1 MRNRT
6 SWSCKIWSIVHSFFA
21 LLSRCLFISNQ
32 PSLYLLV
39 NKQVEVNL
47 LSTRNFKDQAEA
59 MSQPSSQDAPNASNV
74 FSKLCLKFKDRIY
87 LCLFYFFFE
96 TCFSFKMFFFPVYW
110 QQLGLSPTQ
119 IGILRA
125 FWGVA
130 YSVGAVLFGQ
140 IANKWK
146 IRRAL
151 LLMSIA
157 STVITP
163 LVSLLP
169 RRTQDECVLRTQKNA
184 GADTPRPARFARKP
198 FFSVDTASNNRTDF
212 GLLSDLNQNLFK
224 NDFAYRLPNFNS
236 FNKKKRQGSYP
247 QQKRGLKE
255 IISSALAKKKSSTF
269 YYHPSKDQT
278 LNRRADH
285 EGQYVLKKSQ
295 EDINNIFII
304 FIFIVSIG
312 EFLSSAAFNLANAET
327 VEFLGESSRDFGE
340 IRLWGP
346 IGHMIAAPS
355 TAISMAHFHHVLCG
369 EYQDNF
375 IIVFVVISVMAA
387 CAFLSV
393 TQFGSDQKITSIKI
407 CAKSNDEALMSLTAF
422 FAQYQNFIF
431 ITMTFLVGCFDG
443 VVLTFGFWYTK
454 TLDVTMATLVFGFS
468 RMTCS
473 AVSVIFLGSIGM
485 CVEKTGYTGVIIF
498 SQLLFV
504 SWFIGMSFMTN
515 PWFML
520 IFETIGYIAYVVGF
534 TGFISYF
541 GEVTPPHLTDAVQ
554 GMLLEQGTQWF
565 RPVASYPLELV
576 P

>member
-1 MRNRT
+1 
-6 SWSCKIWSIVHSFFA
+6 
-21 LLSRCLFISNQ
+21 
-32 PSLYLLV
+32 
-39 NKQVEVNL
+39 
-47 LSTRNFKDQAEA
+47 
-59 MSQPSSQDAPNASNV
+59 MSQRSSQDAPKASNV
-74 FSKLCLKFKDRIY
+74 FSEICLKCKDCIY
-87 LCLFYFFFE
+87 FCLFYFFFE

-157 STVITP
+157 STVVTP

-169 RRTQDECVLRTQKNA
+169 RRTHDKCVLQTQKNA
-184 GADTPRPARFARKP
+184 RVDSPRSERFGRKH
-198 FFSVDTASNNRTDF
+198 FFSEK
-212 GLLSDLNQNLFK
+212 G
-224 NDFAYRLPNFNS
+224 
-236 FNKKKRQGSYP
+236 QGSYP
-247 QQKRGLKE
+247 QQNRGLKDLL
-255 IISSALAKKKSSTF
+255 SSALTRKESSTF

-278 LNRRADH
+278 LKLRADH
-285 EGQYVLKKSQ
+285 EEQYILKKSH

-312 EFLSSAAFNLANAET
+312 EFLSSAAVNLANAEI
-327 VEFLGESSRDFGE
+327 VEFLGESSRDYGK

-355 TAISMAHFHHVLCG
+355 TAISMAHFHHMLCG

-375 IIVFVVISVMAA
+375 VIVFFVIAIMAA
-387 CAFLSV
+387 FAFLSV
-393 TQFGSDQKITSIKI
+393 TQFGSGQKITTIKM
-407 CAKSNDEALMSLTAF
+407 CEMNNDEARMSLTVF

-431 ITMTFLVGCFDG
+431 ICMTFLVGCFDG
-443 VVLTFGFWYTK
+443 VILTFGFWYTK
-454 TLDVTMATLVFGFS
+454 TLDVTLATLIFGLS

-498 SQLLFV
+498 SMLLFV
-504 SWFIGMSFMTN
+504 SWFIGMSFMNN

-541 GEVTPPHLTDAVQ
+541 GEVTPPHLTDTVQ
-554 GMLLEQGTQWF
+554 GVVNSLIIGVGCGIGTALCGFLIDTFSAVNAF
-565 RPVASYPLELV
+565 RLCAVGTVLV
-576 P
+576 LAIFSVSEAANHCFKKSKKRKQRH

>member
-1 MRNRT
+1 
-6 SWSCKIWSIVHSFFA
+6 
-21 LLSRCLFISNQ
+21 
-32 PSLYLLV
+32 
-39 NKQVEVNL
+39 
-47 LSTRNFKDQAEA
+47 
-59 MSQPSSQDAPNASNV
+59 MSQGSSQDAPNASN
-74 FSKLCLKFKDRIY
+74 FLSELCLKFKDHIY

-157 STVITP
+157 STAVTP

-169 RRTQDECVLRTQKNA
+169 RRTQDKCVLQTQKNA
-184 GADTPRPARFARKP
+184 RANSPLPERFARKH
-198 FFSVDTASNNRTDF
+198 FFSVDPASNNRTDF
-212 GLLSDLNQNLFK
+212 GLLNDVSQNLFK
-224 NDFAYRLPNFNS
+224 NDVAYRLTNFNS
-236 FNKKKRQGSYP
+236 FKKETGQGSYP
-247 QQKRGLKE
+247 QQNRGLKE
-255 IISSALAKKKSSTF
+255 IMSSALTRKESSTF

-278 LNRRADH
+278 LKLRADH
-285 EGQYVLKKSQ
+285 EEQYVLKKSQ

-312 EFLSSAAFNLANAET
+312 EFLSSAAINLANAEI
-327 VEFLGESSRDFGE
+327 VAFLGESSRDYGK

-355 TAISMAHFHHVLCG
+355 TAISMAHFHHMLCG

-375 IIVFVVISVMAA
+375 VIVFFVIAIMAA
-387 CAFLSV
+387 FAFLSV
-393 TQFGSDQKITSIKI
+393 TQFGSGQKITTIKM
-407 CAKSNDEALMSLTAF
+407 CEMHNDEARMSLTVF
-422 FAQYQNFIF
+422 FAQNQNFIF
-431 ITMTFLVGCFDG
+431 IFMTFLVGCFDG

-454 TLDVTMATLVFGFS
+454 TLDVKLATLIFGLS

-498 SQLLFV
+498 SMLLFV
-504 SWFIGMSFMTN
+504 SWFIGMSFMNN

-541 GEVTPPHLTDAVQ
+541 GEVTPPHLTDTVQ
-554 GMLLEQGTQWF
+554 GRLLE
-565 RPVASYPLELV
+565 
-576 P
+576 